1 MDYIIVR
8 KLESSWN
15 NFIEGMPQKD
25 AKTDNWKAH
34 KKSRKKFMNQ
44 IREIKKAKATVSG
57 VHSGSHEEILHL

>member
-1 MDYIIVR
+1 
-8 KLESSWN
+8 
-15 NFIEGMPQKD
+15 MPQKD